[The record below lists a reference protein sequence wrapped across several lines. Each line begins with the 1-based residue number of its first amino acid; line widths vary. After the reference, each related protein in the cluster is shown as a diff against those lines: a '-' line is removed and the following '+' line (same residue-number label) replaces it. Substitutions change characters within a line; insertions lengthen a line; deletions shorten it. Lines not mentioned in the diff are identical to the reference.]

1 MLGNTVGEVSSVWS
15 GRDLAKSL
23 YRMWDTEGIL
33 CRGMFLCKG
42 IGGTKGQTGF
52 GECQRF
58 LMWLGCK
65 IWGGK

>member
-1 MLGNTVGEVSSVWS
+1 MLGNTVGEASSVWS

-42 IGGTKGQTGF
+42 VSEGPKGRQG
-52 GECQRF
+52 
-58 LMWLGCK
+58 LGNAK
-65 IWGGK
+65 DF